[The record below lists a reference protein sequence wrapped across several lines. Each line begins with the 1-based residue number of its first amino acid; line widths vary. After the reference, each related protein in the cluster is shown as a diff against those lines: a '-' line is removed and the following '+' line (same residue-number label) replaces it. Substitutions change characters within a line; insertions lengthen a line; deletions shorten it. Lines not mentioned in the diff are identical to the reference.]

1 MILDFS
7 EVEFATR
14 GFVDEFYNV
23 SMKSSELLPFKLEIT
38 NVPEDINKI
47 IEAMSHTQTRTKT
60 ISDHAPA
67 RFLTFKTVDEL
78 GPYLSSINVG

>member
-23 SMKSSELLPFKLEIT
+23 SMKSSGLLPFKLEIT
-38 NVPEDINKI
+38 NVP
-47 IEAMSHTQTRTKT
+47 
-60 ISDHAPA
+60 DHAHA